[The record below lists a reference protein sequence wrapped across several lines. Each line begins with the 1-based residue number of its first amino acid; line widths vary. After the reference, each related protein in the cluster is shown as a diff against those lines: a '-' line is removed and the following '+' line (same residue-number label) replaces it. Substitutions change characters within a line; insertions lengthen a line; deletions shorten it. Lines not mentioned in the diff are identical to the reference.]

1 MGKLNIWTKQQQL
14 NNNFVHKTIKQ
25 TLLDQCLQKWDDD
38 TQKSS
43 KGRNYRL
50 FKATV
55 SFENYFKILPKQNYL
70 RLIKFRLANHKLPIE
85 TGRWENIELSERKCQ
100 KCSKNLLGDE
110 FHYLFECTYFN
121 FERRRYISK
130 FYFVWPNVIKFNKLM
145 NSDNQTV
152 LAKLSIFVSIIM
164 KSFNS

>member
-1 MGKLNIWTKQQQL
+1 M
-14 NNNFVHKTIKQ
+14 HKTIKQ

-50 FKATV
+50 FEATI

-100 KCSKNLLGDE
+100 KCSKKLLSDE
-110 FHYLFECTYFN
+110 FHYLFERTYFN
-121 FERRRYISK
+121 SERRRYIDK
-130 FYFVWPNVIKFNKLM
+130 FYFVRPNVIKFNKLM